1 MTKKSL
7 EEKIKYLDM
16 EIDYYQKQL
25 SNLLKE
31 VQGSIQ
37 MAIDGKRFD
46 PYLLAGWEGQYQQ
59 KLITLHKVQEKK
71 ESILEILK
79 EMDE

>member
-1 MTKKSL
+1 MSKKSL
-7 EEKIKYLDM
+7 EEKLKYVDWD
-16 EIDYYQKQL
+16 IDYYQKQI

-37 MAIDGKRFD
+37 MAIDGKQFD
-46 PYLLAGWEGQYQQ
+46 TYLLAGWEGQYQQ
-59 KLITLHKVQEKK
+59 KLILLHKAQEKK

-79 EMDE
+79 EMDD